1 MRFIKTP
8 RARGFTLSLPIAASV
23 HGWSKG
29 RCAAISCLLIIM
41 SKLECTASRIAGDVS
56 RRKRK
61 RSKEA
66 PLENARRKLKMWKE
80 RRRGRVL
87 KMGWTPLQVTDRHG
101 KLIKN
106 ILIAI
111 WSGDQSSKQEQ
122 CSRTPSRMAVPT
134 APTHALI
141 PCSSHSIAYEW
152 AIFSRS
158 LRGM

>member
-1 MRFIKTP
+1 M
-8 RARGFTLSLPIAASV
+8 
-23 HGWSKG
+23 
-29 RCAAISCLLIIM
+29 
-41 SKLECTASRIAGDVS
+41 
-56 RRKRK
+56 
-61 RSKEA
+61 
-66 PLENARRKLKMWKE
+66 
-80 RRRGRVL
+80 L

-141 PCSSHSIAYEW
+141 PCSSHSISYEW
-152 AIFSRS
+152 ARFSSGKLARYVNGRGVYVCS
-158 LRGM
+158 HLRAQAMTRPIRAAHLFGFPRGGRKYHNLKQRP